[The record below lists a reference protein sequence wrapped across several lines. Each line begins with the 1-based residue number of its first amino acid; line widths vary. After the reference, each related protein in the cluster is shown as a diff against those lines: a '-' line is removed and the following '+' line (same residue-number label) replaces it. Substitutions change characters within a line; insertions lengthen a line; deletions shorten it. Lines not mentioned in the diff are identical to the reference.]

1 MKEKILTFWKNL
13 GGVTGLLHF
22 CVLVLSLFLIVG
34 ISKASFQ
41 TTVPFDQQVN
51 YLEIQW
57 QVCIAL
63 MLIFLLEFILAKKKL
78 HFLRYNFFFLLVSI
92 PYTNVLPYMGWN
104 LSATTI
110 YLLGFIPLIRAAY
123 AVAYV
128 VGWFSYQRATKIF
141 VTYLC
146 TLLAVLYFGS
156 LVFYVSEHGINP
168 LVKAYPDAV
177 WWTAM
182 EVTTVGCSIE
192 AVTTTGK
199 FLSFIVSVSGLL
211 LIPLFTV
218 YVQNL
223 ISVIKVKSSKD
234 LHKHEDTSEVPTNNE
249 KTDSAQLKNKTTP
262 ISTGVNKS

>member
-1 MKEKILTFWKNL
+1 MKTKILTFWKNL
-13 GGVTGLLHF
+13 GGMTGLLHL
-22 CVLVLSLFLIVG
+22 CVLGLSIFLIVG
-34 ISKASFQ
+34 ISKASIQ

-57 QVCIAL
+57 WVCIAL
-63 MLIFLLEFILAKKKL
+63 LVIFLLEFVLAKKKL
-78 HFLRYNFFFLLVSI
+78 HFLRNNFFFLLVSI

-104 LSATTI
+104 LSANTI

-128 VGWFSYQRATKIF
+128 VGWFTYQRATKIF
-141 VTYLC
+141 VTYFC

-156 LVFYVSEHGINP
+156 LVFYVSEHGVNP

-199 FLSFIVSVSGLL
+199 VLSFLVSVSGLL

-223 ISVIKVKSSKD
+223 ISVIKVKSSKE
-234 LHKHEDTSEVPTNNE
+234 LHNQEKLAKVQNTNE
-249 KTDSAQLKNKTTP
+249 KSDPAQSAPNAAPTSINVKKT
-262 ISTGVNKS
+262 

>member
-13 GGVTGLLHF
+13 GGVTGILHL
-22 CVLVLSLFLIVG
+22 CVLGLSIFLIVG

-41 TTVPFDQQVN
+41 TSVPFDQQIN

-57 QVCIAL
+57 WVCIAL
-63 MLIFLLEFILAKKKL
+63 MVIFLLEFILAKGKL
-78 HFLRYNFFFLLVSI
+78 HFLRYNLFFLLVSI

-104 LSATTI
+104 LSANTI

-128 VGWFSYQRATKIF
+128 VGWFTYQRATKIF
-141 VTYLC
+141 VTYFC

-156 LVFYVSEHGINP
+156 LVFYVSEHGVNP

-223 ISVIKVKSSKD
+223 ISVIRVKSSRD
-234 LHKHEDTSEVPTNNE
+234 LHSHVDTSNVPKISE
-249 KTDSAQLKNKTTP
+249 KTDSAQSKNNP
-262 ISTGVNKS
+262 SSTSSDANKS

>member
-1 MKEKILTFWKNL
+1 MKTKILTFWKNL
-13 GGVTGLLHF
+13 GGMTGLLHL
-22 CVLVLSLFLIVG
+22 CVLGLSIFLIVG
-34 ISKASFQ
+34 ISKASIQ
-41 TTVPFDQQVN
+41 TTIPFDQQIN

-57 QVCIAL
+57 WVCIAL
-63 MLIFLLEFILAKKKL
+63 LVIFTLEFLLAKKKFR
-78 HFLRYNFFFLLVSI
+78 FLRRNFFFLLVSI

-104 LSATTI
+104 LSANTI

-128 VGWFSYQRATKIF
+128 VGWFTYQRATKIF
-141 VTYLC
+141 VTYFC

-156 LVFYVSEHGINP
+156 LVFYVSEHGVNP

-182 EVTTVGCSIE
+182 EVTTVGCTIE

-199 FLSFIVSVSGLL
+199 ILSFIVSVSGLL

-223 ISVIKVKSSKD
+223 ISEIKVKSSKELHSNED
-234 LHKHEDTSEVPTNNE
+234 LANDQKTGKH
-249 KTDSAQLKNKTTP
+249 DSAQQDKTATP
-262 ISTGVNKS
+262 IQNHKSE